1 MIDSMRYDHKF
12 EAPCADT
19 SQGRAVHQNRPPAPG
34 EFITMNWLQI
44 GLIGS
49 VIFALYYIQQ
59 IKMTLK
65 EKGLDV
71 EMFSGWLSDYKR
83 FKALIVNE
91 KDERQKIRLQG
102 ILNGLHLALAGLVV
116 IAYFLFSQ
124 HWRS

>member
-1 MIDSMRYDHKF
+1 
-12 EAPCADT
+12 
-19 SQGRAVHQNRPPAPG
+19 
-34 EFITMNWLQI
+34 MNWLEI

-49 VIFALYYIQQ
+49 VIFALYYLQQ

-65 EKGLDV
+65 EKGFDV

-91 KDERQKIRLQG
+91 KDERRKIKLQG

-124 HWRS
+124 RWRS

>member
-1 MIDSMRYDHKF
+1 
-12 EAPCADT
+12 
-19 SQGRAVHQNRPPAPG
+19 
-34 EFITMNWLQI
+34 MNWLQI

-59 IKMTLK
+59 IKMILK
-65 EKGLDV
+65 EKGFDV
-71 EMFSGWLSDYKR
+71 EMFSGWFADYKR

-91 KDERQKIRLQG
+91 KDERQKIKLQG